1 MCIYKL
7 FYFTLINFSNNLI
20 NIKILAI
27 ILSLSHIKNN
37 KKSILL
43 EDFAKEVK
51 NGLERKKKKL
61 NPKFFYDKRGS
72 ELFEQICVQPEYY
85 LTITEYKI
93 ILENINSLL
102 KYYDNKDICIIELG
116 SGSSKKTKI
125 LLNYFLKKQEENLH
139 YFPIDISQ
147 QMLYKSS
154 LKLQS
159 DFPKIINHPI
169 ASDYFEGIATVTK
182 FIGSQNNIPNNKLIL
197 FLGSSLGNFEPK
209 DAITF
214 LSNLR
219 ENINKEDSLLIGFDL
234 QKKKNI
240 LEAAYND
247 IEGVTAN
254 FNLNILE
261 RINKELD
268 GEFDL
273 ENFEHL
279 AYYNKIKNRIEMH
292 LISKVKQ
299 KVKVN
304 KLNQVFDFEKGETIL
319 TENSYKY
326 SLKSIKQLAN
336 KSNLRVERNFVDKNE
351 WFNLALLTPF

>member
-1 MCIYKL
+1 M
-7 FYFTLINFSNNLI
+7 
-20 NIKILAI
+20 
-27 ILSLSHIKNN
+27 SLSYNKNN
-37 KKSILL
+37 KKSILR

-51 NGLERKKKKL
+51 NGLGRKKKKL

-85 LTITEYKI
+85 LTLTEYKI
-93 ILENINSLL
+93 ILDNINSLL
-102 KYYDNKDICIIELG
+102 KYYDDKDICIIELG

-125 LLNYFLKKQEENLH
+125 LLNYFLKKQDGNLH

-147 QMLYKSS
+147 EMLYKSS

-159 DFPKIINHPI
+159 DLPKIINHPI
-169 ASDYFEGIATVTK
+169 ASDYFDGIATVTK
-182 FIGSQNNIPNNKLIL
+182 FIDSRNNIPNNKLIL

-209 DAITF
+209 EAITF
-214 LSNLR
+214 LRSLR
-219 ENINKEDSLLIGFDL
+219 EIIKKEEDSLLIGFDL

-247 IEGVTAN
+247 VEGVTAQ

-261 RINKELD
+261 RINKELN

-273 ENFEHL
+273 KNFEHL
-279 AYYNKIKNRIEMH
+279 AYYNQVKNRIEMH
-292 LISKVKQ
+292 LLSKVKQ

-304 KLNQVFDFEKGETIL
+304 KINQLFDFEKGETIL

-326 SLKSIKQLAN
+326 TLKSIEQLAN
-336 KSNLRVERNFVDKNE
+336 KSNLRVERNFLDKNE

>member
-1 MCIYKL
+1 M
-7 FYFTLINFSNNLI
+7 
-20 NIKILAI
+20 LAL
-27 ILSLSHIKNN
+27 ILSLSYSKNN
-37 KKSILL
+37 KKTILL

-85 LTITEYKI
+85 LTLTEYKI
-93 ILENINSLL
+93 IIGNINSLL
-102 KYYDNKDICIIELG
+102 KYYDNKDVCIVELG

-125 LLNYFLKKQEENLH
+125 LLNYFLKKQDGNLH

-147 QMLYKSS
+147 EMLYKSS
-154 LKLQS
+154 LKLKS
-159 DFPKIINHPI
+159 DLPKIINHPI
-169 ASDYFEGIATVTK
+169 ASDYFEGIRTVTK
-182 FIGSQNNIPNNKLIL
+182 FIGSQKNIPNKKLIL

-209 DAITF
+209 DAIIF
-214 LSNLR
+214 LRNLR
-219 ENINKEDSLLIGFDL
+219 EMIDKEDALFIGFDL

-247 IEGVTAN
+247 VEGITAK

-273 ENFEHL
+273 ENFGHL
-279 AYYNKIKNRIEMH
+279 AYYNQVKNRIEMH

-299 KVKVN
+299 KVKVI
-304 KLNQVFDFEKGETIL
+304 KLNQVFDFERGETIH

-326 SLKSIKQLAN
+326 SLKSIEQLAN
-336 KSNLRVERNFVDKNE
+336 KSNLRVERNFLDKNE
-351 WFNLALLTPF
+351 WFNLAFLTPF

>member
-1 MCIYKL
+1 M
-7 FYFTLINFSNNLI
+7 S
-20 NIKILAI
+20 
-27 ILSLSHIKNN
+27 LSLHKNN
-37 KKSILL
+37 KKSILV

-51 NGLERKKKKL
+51 NGLGRKKKKL

-93 ILENINSLL
+93 IIANINSLL

-125 LLNYFLKKQEENLH
+125 LLNYFLKKQEGNLH

-209 DAITF
+209 DAIIF
-214 LSNLR
+214 LR
-219 ENINKEDSLLIGFDL
+219 NIKEKVSKEDSLLIGFDL

-247 IEGVTAN
+247 VEGITAK
-254 FNLNILE
+254 FNLNILD

-268 GEFDL
+268 GEFNL
-273 ENFEHL
+273 ENFEHF
-279 AYYNKIKNRIEMH
+279 AYYNQLKSRIEMH

-299 KVKVN
+299 KVKIN
-304 KLNQVFDFEKGETIL
+304 KLNQVFVFKKGESIL
-319 TENSYKY
+319 TEYSYKY
-326 SLKSIKQLAN
+326 TLKAIEELAN
-336 KSNLRVERNFVDKNE
+336 KSNFKVEKNFVDKNE
-351 WFNLALLTPF
+351 WFNIALLTPY

>member
-1 MCIYKL
+1 M
-7 FYFTLINFSNNLI
+7 
-20 NIKILAI
+20 
-27 ILSLSHIKNN
+27 SLSYNKNN
-37 KKSILL
+37 KKSIQR
-43 EDFAKEVK
+43 EDFAKEVN
-51 NGLERKKKKL
+51 NGLGRKKKKL

-93 ILENINSLL
+93 IIENINSLL

-116 SGSSKKTKI
+116 SGSSKKTKV
-125 LLNYFLKKQEENLH
+125 LLNYFLKKQEGNLH

-147 QMLYKSS
+147 EMLYKSS

-159 DFPKIINHPI
+159 DLPQIINHPI
-169 ASDYFEGIATVTK
+169 ASDYFEGIGTVTK
-182 FIGSQNNIPNNKLIL
+182 FIDSQHNIPNKKLML

-209 DAITF
+209 GAITF
-214 LSNLR
+214 LSKLR
-219 ENINKEDSLLIGFDL
+219 ENIKKEDSLLIGFDL

-247 IEGVTAN
+247 VEGITAK
-254 FNLNILE
+254 FNLNNLE
-261 RINKELD
+261 RINKELN

-279 AYYNKIKNRIEMH
+279 AYYNQIKNRIEMH
-292 LISKVKQ
+292 LLSKVKQ

-304 KLNQVFDFEKGETIL
+304 KLNQLFDFEKGETIL

-326 SLKSIKQLAN
+326 TLKSIEQLAN
-336 KSNLRVERNFVDKNE
+336 KSNLRVERNFLDKNE

>member
-1 MCIYKL
+1 M
-7 FYFTLINFSNNLI
+7 
-20 NIKILAI
+20 LAL
-27 ILSLSHIKNN
+27 ILSHSFNKNN
-37 KKSILL
+37 KKTILL

-51 NGLERKKKKL
+51 NGLERKKKKI
-61 NPKFFYDKRGS
+61 NPKFFYDKKGS

-85 LTITEYKI
+85 LTLTEYKI
-93 ILENINSLL
+93 IIENINSLL
-102 KYYDNKDICIIELG
+102 KYYDSTDICIVELG

-125 LLNYFLKKQEENLH
+125 LLNYFLKKQEGNLH

-147 QMLYKSS
+147 EMLYKSS

-159 DFPKIINHPI
+159 DLPKIINHPI
-169 ASDYFEGIATVTK
+169 ASDYFEGIRTVTK
-182 FIGSQNNIPNNKLIL
+182 FIGSQKNIPNKKLIL

-209 DAITF
+209 DAIIF
-214 LSNLR
+214 LRNLR
-219 ENINKEDSLLIGFDL
+219 EMIDKEDALLVGFDL

-247 IEGVTAN
+247 VEGITAK

-273 ENFEHL
+273 ESFGHL
-279 AYYNKIKNRIEMH
+279 AFYNQVKNRIEMH

-304 KLNQVFDFEKGETIL
+304 KLNRVFDFERGETIL

-326 SLKSIKQLAN
+326 SLKSIERLAT
-336 KSNLRVERNFVDKNE
+336 KSNLRVERNFLDKNE

>member
-1 MCIYKL
+1 
-7 FYFTLINFSNNLI
+7 
-20 NIKILAI
+20 
-27 ILSLSHIKNN
+27 LSLSYNKNN
-37 KKSILL
+37 KKSILQ

-51 NGLERKKKKL
+51 NGLGRKKKRL
-61 NPKFFYDKRGS
+61 NPKFFYDKIGS

-93 ILENINSLL
+93 IIDNINSLL

-125 LLNYFLKKQEENLH
+125 LLNYFLKKQDGNLH

-147 QMLYKSS
+147 EMLYKSS

-159 DFPKIINHPI
+159 DLPKIINHPI
-169 ASDYFEGIATVTK
+169 ASDYFDGIATVTK
-182 FIGSQNNIPNNKLIL
+182 FISSQNNIPNKKLIL

-209 DAITF
+209 GAITF
-214 LSNLR
+214 LRSLR
-219 ENINKEDSLLIGFDL
+219 ENIKKEDSLLIGFDL

-247 IEGVTAN
+247 VEGITAK

-261 RINKELD
+261 RINNELN

-279 AYYNKIKNRIEMH
+279 AYYNQVKNRIEMH
-292 LISKVKQ
+292 LISKMKQ
-299 KVKVN
+299 KVKIN
-304 KLNQVFDFEKGETIL
+304 KLNQVFHFEKGETIL

-326 SLKSIKQLAN
+326 TLKSIEQLAN

-351 WFNLALLTPF
+351 WFNLALVTPV

>member
-1 MCIYKL
+1 
-7 FYFTLINFSNNLI
+7 
-20 NIKILAI
+20 
-27 ILSLSHIKNN
+27 LSYNKND
-37 KKSILL
+37 KKSILQ
-43 EDFAKEVK
+43 EDFAKEIK
-51 NGLERKKKKL
+51 NGLGRKKKRL
-61 NPKFFYDKRGS
+61 NPKFFYDKIGS

-93 ILENINSLL
+93 IIDNINSLL

-125 LLNYFLKKQEENLH
+125 LLNYFLKKQDGNLH

-147 QMLYKSS
+147 EMLYKSS

-159 DFPKIINHPI
+159 DLPKIINHPI
-169 ASDYFEGIATVTK
+169 VSDYFEGIATVTK
-182 FIGSQNNIPNNKLIL
+182 FIGSQNNIPNKKLIL

-209 DAITF
+209 GAITF
-214 LSNLR
+214 LRSLR
-219 ENINKEDSLLIGFDL
+219 ENIKKEDSLLIGFDL

-247 IEGVTAN
+247 VEGITAK

-261 RINKELD
+261 RINNELN

-279 AYYNKIKNRIEMH
+279 AYYNQVKNRIEMH
-292 LISKVKQ
+292 LISKMKQ
-299 KVKVN
+299 KVKIN
-304 KLNQVFDFEKGETIL
+304 NLNQVFDFEKGETIL

-326 SLKSIKQLAN
+326 TLKSIEQLAN

-351 WFNLALLTPF
+351 WFNLALLTPV

>member
-1 MCIYKL
+1 ME
-7 FYFTLINFSNNLI
+7 
-20 NIKILAI
+20 
-27 ILSLSHIKNN
+27 LSYNKNN
-37 KKSILL
+37 KKSILQ

-51 NGLERKKKKL
+51 NGLGRKKKRL
-61 NPKFFYDKRGS
+61 NPKFFYDKIGS

-93 ILENINSLL
+93 IIDNINSLL

-125 LLNYFLKKQEENLH
+125 LLNYFLKKQDGNLH

-147 QMLYKSS
+147 EMLYKSS

-159 DFPKIINHPI
+159 DLPKIINHPI

-182 FIGSQNNIPNNKLIL
+182 FIGSRNNIPNKKLIL

-209 DAITF
+209 RAITF
-214 LSNLR
+214 LRSLR
-219 ENINKEDSLLIGFDL
+219 ENIKKEEDSLLIGFDL

-247 IEGVTAN
+247 LEGITAK

-261 RINKELD
+261 RINKELN

-279 AYYNKIKNRIEMH
+279 AYYNQVKNRIEMH
-292 LISKVKQ
+292 LISKMKQ
-299 KVKVN
+299 KVKIN
-304 KLNQVFDFEKGETIL
+304 KLNQVYVFEKGETIL

-326 SLKSIKQLAN
+326 TLKSIEQLAN

-351 WFNLALLTPF
+351 WFNLALLTPI

>member
-1 MCIYKL
+1 
-7 FYFTLINFSNNLI
+7 
-20 NIKILAI
+20 
-27 ILSLSHIKNN
+27 LSYNKND
-37 KKSILL
+37 KKSILQ
-43 EDFAKEVK
+43 EDFAKEIK
-51 NGLERKKKKL
+51 NGLGRKKKRL
-61 NPKFFYDKRGS
+61 NPKFFYDKIGS

-93 ILENINSLL
+93 IIDNINSLL

-125 LLNYFLKKQEENLH
+125 LLNYFLKKQDGNLH

-147 QMLYKSS
+147 EMLYKSS

-159 DFPKIINHPI
+159 DLPKIINHPI
-169 ASDYFEGIATVTK
+169 VSDYFEGIATVTK
-182 FIGSQNNIPNNKLIL
+182 FIGSQNNIPNKKLIL

-209 DAITF
+209 GAITF
-214 LSNLR
+214 LRSLR
-219 ENINKEDSLLIGFDL
+219 ENIKKDDSLLIGFDL

-247 IEGVTAN
+247 VEGITAK

-261 RINKELD
+261 RINKELN

-279 AYYNKIKNRIEMH
+279 AYYNQVKNRIEMH
-292 LISKVKQ
+292 LLSKMKQ
-299 KVKVN
+299 KVKIN
-304 KLNQVFDFEKGETIL
+304 KLNQGFVFEKGETIL

-326 SLKSIKQLAN
+326 TLKSIEQLAN

-351 WFNLALLTPF
+351 WFNLALLTPV

>member
-1 MCIYKL
+1 M
-7 FYFTLINFSNNLI
+7 
-20 NIKILAI
+20 LAL
-27 ILSLSHIKNN
+27 ILSQSFNKNN
-37 KKSILL
+37 KKTILL

-51 NGLERKKKKL
+51 NGLERKKKKI
-61 NPKFFYDKRGS
+61 NPKFFYDKKGS

-85 LTITEYKI
+85 LTLTEYKI
-93 ILENINSLL
+93 IIENINSLL
-102 KYYDNKDICIIELG
+102 KYYDSTDICIVELG

-125 LLNYFLKKQEENLH
+125 LLNYFLKKQEGNLH

-147 QMLYKSS
+147 EMLYKSS

-159 DFPKIINHPI
+159 DLPKIINHPI
-169 ASDYFEGIATVTK
+169 ASDYFEGIRTVTK
-182 FIGSQNNIPNNKLIL
+182 FIGSQKNIPNKKLIL
-197 FLGSSLGNFEPK
+197 FLGSSLGNFEQK
-209 DAITF
+209 DAIIF
-214 LSNLR
+214 LRNLR
-219 ENINKEDSLLIGFDL
+219 EMIDKEDALLVGFDL

-247 IEGVTAN
+247 VEGITAK

-273 ENFEHL
+273 ESFGHL
-279 AYYNKIKNRIEMH
+279 AFYNQVKNRIEMH

-304 KLNQVFDFEKGETIL
+304 KLNRVFDFERGETIL

-326 SLKSIKQLAN
+326 SLKSIERLAT
-336 KSNLRVERNFVDKNE
+336 KSNLRVERNFLDKNE

>member
-1 MCIYKL
+1 M
-7 FYFTLINFSNNLI
+7 
-20 NIKILAI
+20 
-27 ILSLSHIKNN
+27 SLSYKKNNNNN
-37 KKSILL
+37 KKSILE
-43 EDFAKEVK
+43 EDFATEVK
-51 NGLERKKKKL
+51 NGLGRKKKRL

-85 LTITEYKI
+85 LTLTEYKI
-93 ILENINSLL
+93 IIDNINSLL
-102 KYYDNKDICIIELG
+102 KYYDYKDICIIELG

-125 LLNYFLKKQEENLH
+125 LLNYFLKKQDGNLH

-147 QMLYKSS
+147 EMLYKSS

-159 DFPKIINHPI
+159 DLPKIINHPI
-169 ASDYFEGIATVTK
+169 ASDYFDGIATVTK
-182 FIGSQNNIPNNKLIL
+182 FIDSQNNIPNNKLIL

-209 DAITF
+209 EAITF
-214 LSNLR
+214 LRSLR
-219 ENINKEDSLLIGFDL
+219 EIIKKEEDSLLIGFDL

-247 IEGVTAN
+247 VEGVTAK

-261 RINKELD
+261 RINKELN

-273 ENFEHL
+273 KNFEHL
-279 AYYNKIKNRIEMH
+279 AYYNQIKNRIEMH
-292 LISKVKQ
+292 LISKVQ
-299 KVKVN
+299 QTVKIN
-304 KLNQVFDFEKGETIL
+304 KLNQAFDFEKGETIL

-326 SLKSIKQLAN
+326 SLKSIEQLAH
-336 KSNLRVERNFVDKNE
+336 KSNLRVERNFLDKNE

>member
-1 MCIYKL
+1 L
-7 FYFTLINFSNNLI
+7 E
-20 NIKILAI
+20 
-27 ILSLSHIKNN
+27 LSYNKNN
-37 KKSILL
+37 KKSILQ

-51 NGLERKKKKL
+51 NGLGRQKKRL
-61 NPKFFYDKRGS
+61 NPKFFYDKIGS

-93 ILENINSLL
+93 IIDNINSLL

-125 LLNYFLKKQEENLH
+125 LLNYFLKKQDGNLH

-147 QMLYKSS
+147 EMLYKSS

-159 DFPKIINHPI
+159 DLPKIINHPI

-182 FIGSQNNIPNNKLIL
+182 FIGSRNNIPNKKLIL

-209 DAITF
+209 GAITF
-214 LSNLR
+214 LRSLR
-219 ENINKEDSLLIGFDL
+219 ENIKKEDSLLIGFDL

-247 IEGVTAN
+247 VEGITAK

-261 RINKELD
+261 RINKELN

-279 AYYNKIKNRIEMH
+279 AYYNQVKNRIEMH
-292 LISKVKQ
+292 LISKMKQ
-299 KVKVN
+299 KVKITT
-304 KLNQVFDFEKGETIL
+304 LNQVYVFEKGETIL

-326 SLKSIKQLAN
+326 TLKSIEQLAN

-351 WFNLALLTPF
+351 WFNLALLTPI

>member
-1 MCIYKL
+1 M
-7 FYFTLINFSNNLI
+7 
-20 NIKILAI
+20 
-27 ILSLSHIKNN
+27 SLSYNKNN
-37 KKSILL
+37 KKTIVR

-85 LTITEYKI
+85 LTLTEYKI
-93 ILENINSLL
+93 IIENINSLL
-102 KYYDNKDICIIELG
+102 KYYDSKDICIVELG

-125 LLNYFLKKQEENLH
+125 LLNYFLKKQDGNLH

-147 QMLYKSS
+147 EMLYKSS

-159 DFPKIINHPI
+159 DLPKIINHPI
-169 ASDYFEGIATVTK
+169 ASDYFEGIRTVTK
-182 FIGSQNNIPNNKLIL
+182 FIGSQKNIPNKKLIL

-209 DAITF
+209 DAIIF
-214 LSNLR
+214 LRNIR
-219 ENINKEDSLLIGFDL
+219 EIIDKEDALLVGFDL

-247 IEGVTAN
+247 GEGITAK

-273 ENFEHL
+273 ENFGHL
-279 AYYNKIKNRIEMH
+279 AYYNQVKNRIEMH

-304 KLNQVFDFEKGETIL
+304 KLNRVFDFEKGETIL

-326 SLKSIKQLAN
+326 SLKSIEQLAR
-336 KSNLRVERNFVDKNE
+336 KSNLRVERNYLDKNE

>member
-1 MCIYKL
+1 MIAL
-7 FYFTLINFSNNLI
+7 
-20 NIKILAI
+20 
-27 ILSLSHIKNN
+27 ILSLSFNKNN
-37 KKSILL
+37 KKNIVL

-51 NGLERKKKKL
+51 NGLERNKKKL

-85 LTITEYKI
+85 LTLTEYKI
-93 ILENINSLL
+93 IIENINSLL
-102 KYYDNKDICIIELG
+102 KYYDNKDISIVELG

-125 LLNYFLKKQEENLH
+125 LLNYFLKKQDGNLH

-147 QMLYKSS
+147 EMLYKSS

-169 ASDYFEGIATVTK
+169 ASDYFEGIRTVTK
-182 FIGSQNNIPNNKLIL
+182 FIGSQKKIPDKKLIL

-209 DAITF
+209 DAIIF
-214 LSNLR
+214 LRNIR
-219 ENINKEDSLLIGFDL
+219 EMIDKEDALLVGFDL

-247 IEGVTAN
+247 VEGITSK

-273 ENFEHL
+273 ENFGHL
-279 AYYNKIKNRIEMH
+279 AYYNQVKNRIEMH

-304 KLNQVFDFEKGETIL
+304 KLNRVFDFEKGETIL

-326 SLKSIKQLAN
+326 SLKSIEQLAS
-336 KSNLRVERNFVDKNE
+336 KSNLGVERNYLDKNE

>member
-1 MCIYKL
+1 
-7 FYFTLINFSNNLI
+7 
-20 NIKILAI
+20 
-27 ILSLSHIKNN
+27 LSLSYNQDN
-37 KKSILL
+37 KKSILQ
-43 EDFAKEVK
+43 EDFVKEVK
-51 NGLERKKKKL
+51 NGLGRKKKIL

-93 ILENINSLL
+93 IIENINSLL
-102 KYYDNKDICIIELG
+102 KYYENKDICIIELG
-116 SGSSKKTKI
+116 SGSSKKTKV
-125 LLNYFLKKQEENLH
+125 LLNYFLKKQEGNLH

-147 QMLYKSS
+147 EMLYKSS

-159 DFPKIINHPI
+159 DLPQIINHPI
-169 ASDYFEGIATVTK
+169 ASDYFEGIVTVTK
-182 FIGSQNNIPNNKLIL
+182 FIDSQHNIPNKKLIL

-209 DAITF
+209 GAITF
-214 LSNLR
+214 LSKLR
-219 ENINKEDSLLIGFDL
+219 ENIKKEDSLLIGFDL

-247 IEGVTAN
+247 VEGITAK

-261 RINKELD
+261 RINKELN

-273 ENFEHL
+273 DTFEHL
-279 AYYNKIKNRIEMH
+279 AYYNQVKNRIEMH
-292 LISKVKQ
+292 LLSKVKQ

-304 KLNQVFDFEKGETIL
+304 KLNQLFDFEKGETIL

-326 SLKSIKQLAN
+326 TLKSIEQLAN
-336 KSNLRVERNFVDKNE
+336 KSNLRVERNFLDKNE
-351 WFNLALLTPF
+351 WFTLALLTPF

>member
-1 MCIYKL
+1 
-7 FYFTLINFSNNLI
+7 
-20 NIKILAI
+20 
-27 ILSLSHIKNN
+27 LSLSYNKNN
-37 KKSILL
+37 PESIIR

-51 NGLERKKKKL
+51 NGLGRKKKKL

-93 ILENINSLL
+93 IIENINALL
-102 KYYDNKDICIIELG
+102 HYYDNKDICIIELG
-116 SGSSKKTKI
+116 SGSSKKTKV
-125 LLNYFLKKQEENLH
+125 LLNYFLKKQEGNLH

-147 QMLYKSS
+147 EMLYKSS

-159 DFPKIINHPI
+159 DLPQIINHPI

-182 FIGSQNNIPNNKLIL
+182 FIDSQNNIPNKKLTL

-209 DAITF
+209 GAITF
-214 LSNLR
+214 LSKLR
-219 ENINKEDSLLIGFDL
+219 ENIKKEDSLLIGFDL

-247 IEGVTAN
+247 GEGITAK

-261 RINKELD
+261 RINKELK

-279 AYYNKIKNRIEMH
+279 AYYNQVKNRIEMH
-292 LISKVKQ
+292 LLSKGKQ

-304 KLNQVFDFEKGETIL
+304 KLNQLFDFEKGETIH

-326 SLKSIKQLAN
+326 TLKSIEQLAN
-336 KSNLRVERNFVDKNE
+336 KSNLRVERNFLDKNE

>member
-1 MCIYKL
+1 M
-7 FYFTLINFSNNLI
+7 
-20 NIKILAI
+20 
-27 ILSLSHIKNN
+27 SLSYNKNN
-37 KKSILL
+37 KKSILR

-51 NGLERKKKKL
+51 YGLGRKKKKL

-93 ILENINSLL
+93 IIENINSLL

-116 SGSSKKTKI
+116 SGSSKKTKV
-125 LLNYFLKKQEENLH
+125 LLNYFLKKQEGNLH

-147 QMLYKSS
+147 EMLYKSS

-159 DFPKIINHPI
+159 DLPQIINHPI
-169 ASDYFEGIATVTK
+169 ASDYFEGIGTITK
-182 FIGSQNNIPNNKLIL
+182 FIDSQHNIPNKKLML

-209 DAITF
+209 AAITF
-214 LSNLR
+214 LSKVR
-219 ENINKEDSLLIGFDL
+219 ENIKKEDSLLIGFDL

-247 IEGVTAN
+247 VEGITAK

-261 RINKELD
+261 RINKELN

-279 AYYNKIKNRIEMH
+279 AYYNQVKNRIEMH
-292 LISKVKQ
+292 LLSKVKQ

-304 KLNQVFDFEKGETIL
+304 KLNQLFDFEKGETIL

-326 SLKSIKQLAN
+326 TLKLIEQLAN
-336 KSNLRVERNFVDKNE
+336 KSNLRVERNFLDKNE
-351 WFNLALLTPF
+351 WFNLALFTPF

>member
-1 MCIYKL
+1 M
-7 FYFTLINFSNNLI
+7 
-20 NIKILAI
+20 
-27 ILSLSHIKNN
+27 SLSYNKNN
-37 KKSILL
+37 KKSIIR

-51 NGLERKKKKL
+51 NGLGRKKKKL

-93 ILENINSLL
+93 IIENINSLL
-102 KYYDNKDICIIELG
+102 NYYENKDICIIELG
-116 SGSSKKTKI
+116 SGSSKKTKV
-125 LLNYFLKKQEENLH
+125 LLNYFLKKQEGNLH

-147 QMLYKSS
+147 EMLYKSS

-159 DFPKIINHPI
+159 DLPQIINHPI
-169 ASDYFEGIATVTK
+169 ASDYFEGIGTVTK
-182 FIGSQNNIPNNKLIL
+182 FIDSQHNIPNKKLML

-209 DAITF
+209 GAITF
-214 LSNLR
+214 LSKIR
-219 ENINKEDSLLIGFDL
+219 ENMKKEDSLLIGFDL

-247 IEGVTAN
+247 VEGITAK

-261 RINKELD
+261 RINKELN

-273 ENFEHL
+273 ENFQHL
-279 AYYNKIKNRIEMH
+279 AYYNQVKNRIEMH
-292 LISKVKQ
+292 LLSKVKQ

-304 KLNQVFDFEKGETIL
+304 KINQLFDFEKGETIL

-326 SLKSIKQLAN
+326 TLKSIEQLAN
-336 KSNLRVERNFVDKNE
+336 KSNLRVERNFLDKNE